1 MLIYGTGG
9 HLKPDPYSRAA
20 EALNKHG
27 KEAAEEVA
35 SFESRHLKAIADL
48 VKKED
53 IDFLVREIERLRQQS
68 SHHAGRYPKAA
79 SRLRLHPASVT
90 QAGRSK
96 RLAPR
101 SRSHRDSARRLS
113 SSRDLEQPLNRLLT
127 SSGQNRSVLWSPMVH
142 PAWSFLFGLTAPKA

>member
-1 MLIYGTGG
+1 MFIIFFLLCIV
-9 HLKPDPYSRAA
+9 L
-20 EALNKHG
+20 
-27 KEAAEEVA
+27 VA
-35 SFESRHLKAIADL
+35 VI
-48 VKKED
+48 VKRTVDAVFRMECKVDQIQGD

-113 SSRDLEQPLNRLLT
+113 SSRDLEQTLNRLLT
-127 SSGQNRSVLWSPMVH
+127 SSAQNRSVLWSPMVH